1 MNDIMGIASVMC
13 KSCEEVSGGCKNTPC
28 GNVLREARR
37 IYDAGYRKQSEDT
50 VEVVRCKDCKYKV
63 VTSDGEYNPN
73 DIVCDYHASDGFD
86 SYDFCSYGEKLDSDA
101 TPDPAASREVEQLI
115 YKLECLLCHATGNR
129 LSKHTYDLRT
139 MESAV
144 TDYVERCCD
153 EARAEAKSEVDKWYC
168 EYHAIKDELKQ
179 EKMYHSETEKLA
191 DRYCAELQTAKSEVD
206 QLKKALEAQDAEY
219 SQALHDKAREYNM
232 VVDKICIEHRAEYA
246 RLHETHQEELAKAK
260 REVARKIFAD
270 IELLIDK
277 YSIEPN
283 YLLLHLRK
291 DIAEFKKQHN
301 KN

>member
-101 TPDPAASREVEQLI
+101 TPDPVASREVEQLI
-115 YKLECLLCHATGNR
+115 YKLECLLCHATGGL
-129 LSKHTYDLRT
+129 LSKHTYDLKT
-139 MESAV
+139 MESVV
-144 TDYVERCCD
+144 TDYIEKSCD
-153 EARAEAKSEVDKWYC
+153 EARAETKSEVDRL
-168 EYHAIKDELKQ
+168 E
-179 EKMYHSETEKLA
+179 
-191 DRYCAELQTAKSEVD
+191 
-206 QLKKALEAQDAEY
+206 KALAAKDAEY
-219 SQALHDKAREYNM
+219 DQALQDKARECNM
-232 VVDKICIEHRAEYA
+232 VIDMIRLENRANLA
-246 RLHETHQEELAKAK
+246 LLNSSHEQELAKAK

-283 YLLLHLRK
+283 YLLLHLKK